1 MPTVL
6 TAPRTALPPGSRPLR
21 LLVDGL
27 DLTGKTTLVDA
38 LLAHLAEQGVAA
50 RRHCGMLAARHPLEQ
65 ALDRLPVPWHR
76 SSPVTAAHLVGGF
89 ALDAVLAR
97 HSHGRGDA
105 GAAVVI
111 QESYVDRTVA
121 AGLAMGPYLPA
132 VLALWAARFFPSFD
146 LAVYLHADVAVRR
159 ARLESRDPA
168 DVDDGDRHTVEDED
182 FARRFDAALLHH
194 LGRRH
199 GAVLVLDSGRHTPDA
214 MAHLVLT
221 SAGLAGERTAAGG

>member
-6 TAPRTALPPGSRPLR
+6 TAPRTAVPPGPRPLR
-21 LLVDGL
+21 ILVDGL

-38 LLAHLAEQGVAA
+38 LLAHLAEQGVPA
-50 RRHCGMLAARHPLEQ
+50 RRHRGMLAARHPLEQ

-76 SSPVTAAHLVGGF
+76 SSLVTAAHLFGGF

-97 HSHGRGDA
+97 RPQHRDDA
-105 GAAVVI
+105 GADVVI

-132 VLALWAARFFPSFD
+132 VLALWAARCFPRFD
-146 LAVYLHADVAVRR
+146 LAVYLHAEPVVRR
-159 ARLESRDPA
+159 ARLQARDQA

-182 FARRFDAALLHH
+182 FARRFDAVLLHH
-194 LGRRH
+194 LGQRH
-199 GAVLVLDSGRHTPDA
+199 GAVLVLDSGRHTPQT
-214 MAHLVLT
+214 MAGLVLAR
-221 SAGLAGERTAAGG
+221 AGLAGETRAVGG